1 VISLRLKEKCVVYDF
16 QVQNLVSEV
25 FMVDSIDFLN
35 ELNGEYFAN
44 IFSET
49 DKYYKVIKKKTN
61 QNRRWK

>member
-1 VISLRLKEKCVVYDF
+1 VVYDF

-25 FMVDSIDFLN
+25 LMVDSIDFLN